1 MLSRQASVQIDNL
14 QEQLQAIAAQRDRAV
29 MDLASIQE
37 QAHQYQTSLSN
48 LQLVL
53 EQFQRGMVCPLQHRM
68 LKHCHSCYRIVFCCF
83 TQNANLSSK
92 LLKNRHRKR
101 SRRPGRML
109 RNYRREKIN

>member
-1 MLSRQASVQIDNL
+1 MLSRQASVQIENL

-53 EQFQRGMVCPLQHRM
+53 EQFQRGMVCPLQQCI
-68 LKHCHSCYRIVFCCF
+68 LKHCHSCQFIIVIVSLRTRISA
-83 TQNANLSSK
+83 QSY
-92 LLKNRHRKR
+92 
-101 SRRPGRML
+101 SRTGTERD
-109 RNYRREKIN
+109 REGLGAC